1 MQNTSKLLELS
12 AYLVM
17 FCMAVAFLFYS
28 DRTFSKIISSVKND
42 ISKNHVLYEN
52 DRTYEEVQKKQ
63 TTYTELITSLLGD
76 LDYDVQ
82 INDILIWKENY
93 NYKTFDFSIIPESNY
108 IKNYQYDSTGNI
120 VKVIYKS

>member
-1 MQNTSKLLELS
+1 
-12 AYLVM
+12 
-17 FCMAVAFLFYS
+17 MAVAFLFYS